1 MANNKHDPLI
11 GASLK
16 LETVSSGIVSEKALV
31 SPGQRGRPPPELFPL
46 YFKHHD
52 PAPLVGCTST
62 PEGDFSSLSPDA
74 ADLVYPIRSVVSI
87 SQPLQLTPGSPN
99 TFWGS
104 NNSSVGSITGKA
116 PAKVCIGPEV
126 RRSRSN
132 SPKNVPGLGQASAA
146 SPGMTSDSRLGR
158 SASVVG
164 VSSEGDMIGGSGTK
178 LGGKNQLLRD
188 HPGESYMT
196 TRFEHKMTGDGHCV
210 ITGVSGSENMQR
222 CEDEPIHIPGAVQ
235 GFGVLIALK
244 EDADGKLGV
253 KIVSEVGS
261 NLNSRKIYREL
272 YADH

>member
-1 MANNKHDPLI
+1 MANDRDGRGRLI
-11 GASLK
+11 GASLN
-16 LETVSSGIVSEKALV
+16 LETAPSGIVSEKALV
-31 SPGQRGRPPPELFPL
+31 SPGRPPPELFPL

-52 PAPLVGCTST
+52 PTSLVGCSPT
-62 PEGDFSSLSPDA
+62 PESDFGSLSPDA
-74 ADLVYPIRSVVSI
+74 TDLVYPIRSVVSI

-104 NNSSVGSITGKA
+104 NSGSVGSITGKA
-116 PAKVCIGPEV
+116 PAEVCVGLGIH
-126 RRSRSN
+126 RSRSN
-132 SPKNVPGLGQASAA
+132 SPQNVPGQTSAA
-146 SPGMTSDSRLGR
+146 SPGMTSDSPLRR
-158 SASVVG
+158 SASVVSA
-164 VSSEGDMIGGSGTK
+164 SSGEDMAGGNETK
-178 LGGKNQLLRD
+178 LGEKNQPMGD
-188 HPGESYMT
+188 HPRESYMT

-235 GFGVLIALK
+235 GFGVLVALE

-261 NLNSRKIYREL
+261 NLNSRKIYIGN